1 MLPLTLPMGS
11 PDVDKCARQILF
23 PGVVG
28 FFFAFRACLTFLFFQ
43 ADPVMGTI
51 ITIAIDLVLLY
62 GAVLYSAGQRAHVRD
77 PLLEILPIRW
87 IFALLTLSVASLSWT
102 GAQSLVAAL
111 AYWVSMAADV
121 AIVLLLLRRGNTEQY
136 AEAIMK
142 GAVWG
147 AAALALVAWCT
158 PVAQDF
164 RLGNDLFLHP
174 NTLGLEIGIATLL
187 AQYLAPQGARW
198 RWLGIALAI
207 TLLRTLSKTA
217 IIAFVVA
224 ECWYLMQNKQMT
236 RKAKVYLSVGG
247 LLVIASFWGV
257 LTTYI
262 DVYSNTGSGNQVE
275 TLTGRTVLW
284 AVAFSMSMQKPWL
297 GHGIYSFKSLIPAL
311 GAFQAVHA
319 HNELLQ
325 QFFEYGLAG
334 VVIVVGVYWSFYR
347 QARRAPISQLRSL
360 ALTLLIFAL
369 MRGLTDTIQFGL
381 SYPLWLLAALSLCL
395 SRPRTVKVLTS

>member
-1 MLPLTLPMGS
+1 
-11 PDVDKCARQILF
+11 
-23 PGVVG
+23 
-28 FFFAFRACLTFLFFQ
+28 
-43 ADPVMGTI
+43 
-51 ITIAIDLVLLY
+51 
-62 GAVLYSAGQRAHVRD
+62 
-77 PLLEILPIRW
+77 
-87 IFALLTLSVASLSWT
+87 
-102 GAQSLVAAL
+102 
-111 AYWVSMAADV
+111 
-121 AIVLLLLRRGNTEQY
+121 
-136 AEAIMK
+136 
-142 GAVWG
+142 
-147 AAALALVAWCT
+147 
-158 PVAQDF
+158 
-164 RLGNDLFLHP
+164 
-174 NTLGLEIGIATLL
+174 
-187 AQYLAPQGARW
+187 
-198 RWLGIALAI
+198 
-207 TLLRTLSKTA
+207 
-217 IIAFVVA
+217 
-224 ECWYLMQNKQMT
+224 MQNKQMT